1 MNADNT
7 SSNPDFMRKET
18 DSGSPRILQAAI
30 VLSILFMSPEVKEIF
45 AQSRRSVKFKEKSS
59 GSMDRNVAPV
69 QYSTVPCS
77 NALNVCAA
85 KIWWAHLDSNQHK
98 KKNGGEGNTER

>member
-1 MNADNT
+1 MDPDNT

-59 GSMDRNVAPV
+59 GSMERNVAPV
-69 QYSTVPCS
+69 QCSTIPCS
-77 NALNVCAA
+77 NAL
-85 KIWWAHLDSNQHK
+85 KI
-98 KKNGGEGNTER
+98 KNPASRVFYSLGPPGFEPGTYRL